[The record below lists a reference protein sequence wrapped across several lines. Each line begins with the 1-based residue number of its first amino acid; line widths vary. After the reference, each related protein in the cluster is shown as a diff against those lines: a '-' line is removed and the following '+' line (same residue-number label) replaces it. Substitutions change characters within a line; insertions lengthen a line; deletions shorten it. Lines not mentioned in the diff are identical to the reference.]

1 VIDSGEYQVYNLKTS
16 GENTLMPDSPDID
29 EIIKSAQARI
39 AAENQRA
46 RQEKAAK
53 LKEEQEKQINQFQK
67 ALVLYFRPEVYA
79 AINLQYVWLNGPT
92 ARFEY
97 KGAVIQ
103 ITRPPGSQFRVT
115 ATKDH
120 KTFEGFVEISGLLN
134 KQTLIGDHI
143 LDAVSQLLTKFSG

>member
-1 VIDSGEYQVYNLKTS
+1 
-16 GENTLMPDSPDID
+16 MPDTPDID

-53 LKEEQEKQINQFQK
+53 LREEQEKQINQYQK
-67 ALVLYFRPEVYA
+67 TLVLYFRPDVYSVL
-79 AINLQYVWLNGPT
+79 NLTYVWSNGPA

-97 KGAVIQ
+97 KNAVIL

-115 ATKDH
+115 ATKDNR
-120 KTFEGFVEISGLLN
+120 TFEAFVEYSGLLN

-143 LDAVSQLLTKFSG
+143 LDAVAQLLTKFSS